1 MDGFYAPAVAAAP
14 VVCVQADGAARR
26 AQARADVEEGGGGRG
41 REVPAFA
48 QAGSSAVCPA
58 GQVAGM
64 GTGVAGRGGARHRG
78 QPL

>member
-1 MDGFYAPAVAAAP
+1 MEGFYVPAVAAAP
-14 VVCVQADGAARR
+14 VMRVQADGAARR
-26 AQARADVEEGGGGRG
+26 AQACADVGGG
-41 REVPAFA
+41 VPAFA

-64 GTGVAGRGGARHRG
+64 GAGVAGRGGAQHRG